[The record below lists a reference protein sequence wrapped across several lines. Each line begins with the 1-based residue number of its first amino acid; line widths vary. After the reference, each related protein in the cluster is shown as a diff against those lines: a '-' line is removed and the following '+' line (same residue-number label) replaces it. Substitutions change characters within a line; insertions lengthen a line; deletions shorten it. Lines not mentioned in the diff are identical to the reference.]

1 MAFDPADLI
10 REAREAGRR
19 ALREPEGK
27 RLLEAFGV
35 RVPRSA
41 VLQDGVGIPAAIERL
56 ASPFVL
62 KLMSPDILH
71 KSDAG
76 GVALGLH
83 DARSVEEA
91 MQRMRTEAQ
100 ARGARIDG
108 FLVEEMQPPGVEI
121 AVGATRD
128 PQFGPMLMVGLGGIF
143 VEVLHDV
150 AFRLC
155 PITKR
160 DAHAMLDDLR
170 GARLLDGA
178 RGLPRVDREA
188 LAALLVRIGG
198 EDGLVMSL
206 EGEVAELDVNPV
218 IAAGSDMVA
227 VDARIILLD
236 AVERRGARRIA
247 TTDEQSI
254 VARFE
259 PLVRPS
265 TVAVVGASSSA
276 TTIANTFIRR
286 MLAFGYPGAIYPI
299 HPTASAI
306 EKLPCYR
313 SLAETPQPIDY
324 AYVAIGARSIPDMLR
339 EARGRVRFAQVISSG
354 FGEVKEGVALESELV
369 AKSREGGC
377 RVIGPNCLGMYSPRG
392 GVTFPADAPREPGS
406 IGVVCQSGGLGT
418 DIIKRGSW
426 RGLRFSAVITVGNSA
441 DLGPVDLLEFLLADT
456 ATSVI
461 GLYVEDVKDGRFFF
475 ELLRQRGFRKP
486 VVVLWGGRSAQG
498 RMAAASHTGAMA
510 GNRDAWRALS
520 KQTGC
525 VLVDTVDQFINA
537 LLAFQFLPLRSTKP
551 TRSVVL
557 FGNGG
562 GTSVLAADAFAERE
576 LDVLPIEST
585 ARAKLEAMKLPP
597 GTSIANPIDA
607 PVATL
612 QQDQGRVANAILRV
626 IYEAASADAVVMHV
640 NLAAFVG
647 RGDVDPI
654 DNLIKAAVGVHATH
668 AGTSHLVIVLRVDG
682 SPELDERRRRFRQQ
696 ALERRIPVYDELVE
710 AADALRAVSFVERHR
725 ASA

>member
-1 MAFDPADLI
+1 MVFDPADLI
-10 REAREAGRR
+10 REAREAGRG
-19 ALREPEGK
+19 ALREAEGK

-35 RVPRSA
+35 RVPRSVVVSDADGITAA
-41 VLQDGVGIPAAIERL
+41 VVRL

-76 GVALGLH
+76 GVVLGLM
-83 DARSVEEA
+83 DAHGIETA
-91 MQRMRTEAQ
+91 MQRMRAQAQ
-100 ARGARIDG
+100 ARGARVDG
-108 FLVEEMQPPGVEI
+108 FLIEEMQPPGVEI
-121 AVGATRD
+121 AVGGTRD

-155 PITKR
+155 PITQR
-160 DAHAMLDDLR
+160 DAHAMLGELR
-170 GARLLDGA
+170 GAKLLEGA
-178 RGLPRVDREA
+178 RGLPAVDREA

-198 EDGLVMSL
+198 EDGLLVSL
-206 EGEVAELDVNPV
+206 DGDVGELDINPV
-218 IAAGSDMVA
+218 IAAGSNMVA
-227 VDARIILLD
+227 VDARIILRD
-236 AVERRGARRIA
+236 AVEQPRAPRTA
-247 TTDEQSI
+247 TSDEQSI

-265 TVAVVGASSSA
+265 TIAVLGASTST

-286 MLAFGYPGAIYPI
+286 MLAFGYPGTIYPI
-299 HPTASAI
+299 HPAASAI
-306 EKLPCYR
+306 ENLPCFR
-313 SLAETPQPIDY
+313 SLADAPLPIDY
-324 AYVAIGARSIPDMLR
+324 AYVAIGARAIPDVLR
-339 EARGRVRFAQVISSG
+339 EAHGRVRFAQVISSG
-354 FGEVKEGVALESELV
+354 FGEVQEGVALEAELV
-369 AKSREGGC
+369 AKAREGGC

-392 GVTFPADAPREPGS
+392 GVTFPADAPREMG
-406 IGVVCQSGGLGT
+406 GVGVICQSGGLGT

-426 RGLRFSAVITVGNSA
+426 RGLRFSAVITIGNSA
-441 DLGPVDLLEFLLADT
+441 DLGPVDLLEFLFADA
-456 ATSVI
+456 ATDVI
-461 GLYVEDVKDGRFFF
+461 GLYVEDVKDGRRFF
-475 ELLRQRGFRKP
+475 ELLREKGQRKP

-510 GNRDAWRALS
+510 GDRDAWRALS
-520 KQTGC
+520 SQTGC

-537 LLAFQFLPLRSTKP
+537 LLAFQFLPLRSAKP
-551 TRSVVL
+551 TRNVVL

-576 LDVLPIEST
+576 LDVLPFGSA
-585 ARAKLEAMKLPP
+585 ARARLEAMKLPP

-612 QQDQGRVANAILRV
+612 QQDQGRVANAILQV

-647 RGDVDPI
+647 RGDVDPV
-654 DNLIKAAVGVHATH
+654 DNLIEAAVAVHAAH
-668 AGTSHLVIVLRVDG
+668 AGVSHLVIVLRVDG
-682 SPELDERRRRFRQQ
+682 SPELDERRRRFRQH
-696 ALERRIPVYDELVE
+696 ALEKRIPVYDELVE